1 MGWIDKKK
9 LDLVMS
15 IFRQGGDKSKLL
27 TGGDNTGFFSRKGIA
42 MRDALRRGSIIEES
56 EDPISLKRL
65 IIQRDDVAGNR
76 LKEKKFM
83 GVETVKEDV
92 KDLKEIV
99 DYKKDLIKRRSPSRL
114 KSLERTQAD
123 EVLEQAIESQTRE
136 QKFTK
141 QSTKDFIE
149 NFGGSAE
156 FRKWKKAFERSLQG
170 FDN

>member
-1 MGWIDKKK
+1 
-9 LDLVMS
+9 
-15 IFRQGGDKSKLL
+15 
-27 TGGDNTGFFSRKGIA
+27 
-42 MRDALRRGSIIEES
+42 MRDALRRGSIIEEP

-114 KSLERTQAD
+114 KPLERTQAD
-123 EVLEQAIESQTRE
+123 EVLEQAIEGQTRE

>member
-9 LDLVMS
+9 FDLVMS
-15 IFRQGGDKSKLL
+15 LFKTEGDKSKLL
-27 TGGDNTGFFSRKGIA
+27 SGGDNTGFFSRKGIA
-42 MRDALRRGSIIEES
+42 MRDAIRRGSIIEET
-56 EDPISLKRL
+56 KKGL
-65 IIQRDDVAGNR
+65 IIQRDDLARNR
-76 LKEKKFM
+76 LKDKKFS

-99 DYKKDLIKRRSPSRL
+99 DYKRDLIGRKTRRIRGF
-114 KSLERTQAD
+114 KKKKLE
-123 EVLEQAIESQTRE
+123 EEIKSQTRE
-136 QKFTK
+136 QEFTK

>member
-42 MRDALRRGSIIEES
+42 MRDAIRRGSIVE
-56 EDPISLKRL
+56 KTKKGL

-76 LKEKKFM
+76 LKEGKYM
-83 GVETVKEDV
+83 GVESMKEEAEQ
-92 KDLKEIV
+92 LKEIV
-99 DYKKDLIKRRSPSRL
+99 DYKRDLIGRKNPRIRGF
-114 KSLERTQAD
+114 KKKKLE
-123 EVLEQAIESQTRE
+123 EAIKSQTRE
-136 QKFTK
+136 QEEYK
-141 QSTKDFIE
+141 QSSKDFIK

>member
-42 MRDALRRGSIIEES
+42 MRDAIRRGSIVEET
-56 EDPISLKRL
+56 KKGL

-76 LKEKKFM
+76 LKDKKFM
-83 GVETVKEDV
+83 GVESVKEDV

-99 DYKKDLIKRRSPSRL
+99 DYKRDLQDSLKNSPQEFFHGL
-114 KSLERTQAD
+114 PVKKSHTKTRIER
-123 EVLEQAIESQTRE
+123 AIESQIRE

>member
-9 LDLVMS
+9 FDLVMS
-15 IFRQGGDKSKLL
+15 IFKEEGDKSKLL
-27 TGGDNTGFFSRKGIA
+27 SGMSDTGFFSRKGIA
-42 MRDALRRGSIIEES
+42 MRDAIRRGSIIDET
-56 EDPISLKRL
+56 KKGL
-65 IIQRDDVAGNR
+65 IIQRNDVAGNR

-83 GVETVKEDV
+83 GVESVKEDV

-99 DYKKDLIKRRSPSRL
+99 DYKRDLIGRKSPRIRGF
-114 KSLERTQAD
+114 KKEKLE
-123 EVLEQAIESQTRE
+123 EAIKSQTRE
-136 QKFTK
+136 QEEYK
-141 QSTKDFIE
+141 QSSKDFIK

>member
-27 TGGDNTGFFSRKGIA
+27 SGISDTGFFSRKGIA
-42 MRDALRRGSIIEES
+42 MRDAIRRGSIVEET
-56 EDPISLKRL
+56 KKGL

-99 DYKKDLIKRRSPSRL
+99 DYKRDLIGRKNPRIRGF
-114 KSLERTQAD
+114 KKKKLE
-123 EVLEQAIESQTRE
+123 EAIESQTRE
-136 QKFTK
+136 QEEYK

>member
-9 LDLVMS
+9 FDLVMS
-15 IFRQGGDKSKLL
+15 IFKEEGDKSKLL
-27 TGGDNTGFFSRKGIA
+27 SGMSDTGFFSRKGIA
-42 MRDALRRGSIIEES
+42 MRDAIRRGTIIEETKKG
-56 EDPISLKRL
+56 LQ
-65 IIQRDDVAGNR
+65 IIKEDVAGNKAKAR
-76 LKEKKFM
+76 KFT
-83 GVETVKEDV
+83 GVESVKEDV
-92 KDLKEIV
+92 KDLKETV

-114 KSLERTQAD
+114 KPLERTQAD